1 MTLQHKMTTSVPRVT
16 RRVSVLGLA
25 TVLLAV
31 VIAGCGG
38 SGYGSGS
45 GSRGAPA
52 AQGSGAASKTSAR
65 SGAVKSSAPR
75 VKAEA
80 PPGAGTA
87 AIPQHNGGDQDA
99 DNNGG
104 PRHPGGST

>member
-1 MTLQHKMTTSVPRVT
+1 MTIQHKMPTSARRAT
-16 RRVSVLGLA
+16 RRASVLGLA
-25 TVLLAV
+25 SVLLAV

-52 AQGSGAASKTSAR
+52 AQGAGAASKTST
-65 SGAVKSSAPR
+65 SGGAVKSSAPR
-75 VKAEA
+75 VEEQV
-80 PPGAGTA
+80 PPGTGTA
-87 AIPQHNGGDQDA
+87 GIPQHNGGDQDA

-104 PRHPGGST
+104 PSDGDGNI